1 LQRFLVALCRAATY
15 SRSKQLLQREKSD
28 MTGPLEGIRVLDLS
42 RILAGPWAG
51 QTLADLGA
59 EVIKVER
66 PGSGDDTR
74 GWGPPFLPETADG
87 QPGDAA
93 YFLSANRGKASVCI
107 DMSAPDGQDL
117 IRKLACQSDILL
129 ENFKVG
135 GLGKYGLD
143 YDSLKELN
151 PRLIFCSIT
160 GFGQTG
166 PYKHRAGY
174 DFMIQGMGGIMSV
187 TGQPDGAPGAEPMK
201 CGVAFADLFT
211 GLYSVIGLLGALPAR
226 AASGRGQHIDM
237 ALLDTQV
244 GVLANQ
250 ALNYLVG
257 GTAPPRLG
265 NAHPNIVPYQALP
278 TSDGFVI
285 IAIGT
290 NRQFAKFCEIA
301 GLDGLPEDPRF
312 VSNQTRVVNRDQ
324 LIPLIAEVLATRTT
338 EDWITALEKHA
349 IPCGPILDLE
359 GVFSNPQVE
368 ARGLHV
374 DIERASGE
382 IIPGVANPIRY
393 SETTIEYARPSPA
406 LGEDTRD
413 VLTRVAGLDDGE
425 IDRLAALGIIA
436 TQT

>member
-1 LQRFLVALCRAATY
+1 
-15 SRSKQLLQREKSD
+15 
-28 MTGPLEGIRVLDLS
+28 MTGPLNGIRVLDLS

-51 QTLADLGA
+51 QALADLGA

-74 GWGPPFLPETADG
+74 GWGPPFLPDTPDG
-87 QPGDAA
+87 GQGDAA

-107 DMSAPDGQDL
+107 DIGSTDGQAL
-117 IRKLACQSDILL
+117 IRKLACECDILL

-135 GLGKYGLD
+135 GLAKYGLD

-151 PRLIFCSIT
+151 PRLIYCSIT

-211 GLYSVIGLLGALPAR
+211 GLYSVIGILGALHAR
-226 AASGRGQHIDM
+226 ASTGRGQQVDM

-257 GTAPPRLG
+257 GAAPPRLG

-278 TSDGFVI
+278 TLDGFLI

-290 NRQFAKFCEIA
+290 NRQFSKFCEIA
-301 GLDGLPEDPRF
+301 GLDGLDEDPRF
-312 VSNQTRVVNRDQ
+312 VSNQTRVEHRYE
-324 LIPLIAEVLATRTT
+324 LIPLISEVLKTRTT
-338 EDWITALEKHA
+338 DDWISALEQHA
-349 IPCGPILDLE
+349 IPCGPILDIKQ
-359 GVFSNPQVE
+359 VFDNPQVE
-368 ARGLHV
+368 ARGLRV
-374 DIERASGE
+374 EATRPSGE
-382 IIPGVANPIRY
+382 QIPGVANPIRY
-393 SETTIEYARPSPA
+393 SDTPIEYTRAAPS
-406 LGEDTRD
+406 LGHDTRD
-413 VLTRVAGLDDGE
+413 VLTRVAGLSDEEVDVL
-425 IDRLAALGIIA
+425 IAAGSVS
-436 TQT
+436 

>member
-1 LQRFLVALCRAATY
+1 
-15 SRSKQLLQREKSD
+15 
-28 MTGPLEGIRVLDLS
+28 MTGPLGGIRVLDLS

-59 EVIKVER
+59 EVIKIER

-74 GWGPPFLPETADG
+74 GWGPPFLPDTPDG
-87 QPGDAA
+87 KQGDAA

-107 DMSAPDGQDL
+107 DIGNPDGQAL
-117 IRKLACQSDILL
+117 IRRLACECDILL

-135 GLGKYGLD
+135 GLAKYGLD

-151 PRLIFCSIT
+151 PRLIYCSIT

-211 GLYSVIGLLGALPAR
+211 GLYSVIGILGALHSR
-226 AASGRGQHIDM
+226 AETGRGQHVDM
-237 ALLDTQV
+237 ALLDAQV

-278 TSDGFVI
+278 TLDGFLI

-290 NRQFAKFCEIA
+290 NRQFSKFCELA
-301 GLDGLPEDPRF
+301 GLDGLDEDPRF
-312 VSNQTRVVNRDQ
+312 ASNQMRVRNRSE
-324 LIPLIAEVLATRTT
+324 LIPLISEVLKTRTT
-338 EDWITALEKHA
+338 EDWIAALEQHA
-349 IPCGPILDLE
+349 IPCGPILDINQ
-359 GVFSNPQVE
+359 VFDNPQVE
-368 ARGLHV
+368 ARGLQV
-374 DIERASGE
+374 LATRPSGE
-382 IIPGVANPIRY
+382 QIPGVANPIRY
-393 SETTIEYARPSPA
+393 SETPIEHDKAPPS
-406 LGEDTRD
+406 LGQDTRD
-413 VLTRVAGLDDGE
+413 VLVRLAGLSDQEVDDLVNSG
-425 IDRLAALGIIA
+425 AIA
-436 TQT
+436 